1 MFASFF
7 LQKSPGNY
15 ENELNITKFKNK
27 RKMFIKRQLGL
38 ELYSANTPKLR
49 SKQTS
54 GQLVDNY
61 KT

>member
-7 LQKSPGNY
+7 LQKSPGKY

-49 SKQTS
+49 SKPTR
-54 GQLVDNY
+54 G
-61 KT
+61 

>member
-38 ELYSANTPKLR
+38 ELYSANTPKLSIKLAR
-49 SKQTS
+49 

>member
-38 ELYSANTPKLR
+38 ELYSTNTPKLS
-49 SKQTS
+49 SKLTC